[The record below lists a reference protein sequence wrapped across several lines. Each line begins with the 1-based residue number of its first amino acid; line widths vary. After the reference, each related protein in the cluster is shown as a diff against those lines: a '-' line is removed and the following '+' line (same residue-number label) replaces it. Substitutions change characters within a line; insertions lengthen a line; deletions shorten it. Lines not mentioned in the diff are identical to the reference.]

1 MLQELT
7 CADKVIGM
15 KQSKKMILAGRAAK
29 VYVAHDSDP
38 QIQDLFWDLCS
49 RAGISVNDES
59 TLSQLGKACGINVGA
74 AVVTLLK

>member
-29 VYVAHDSDP
+29 VFVAHDSDP
-38 QIQDLFWDLCS
+38 QIQDMFLDLC
-49 RAGISVNDES
+49 RKEGISVNDES

>member
-7 CADKVIGM
+7 GADKVIGM

-38 QIQDLFWDLCS
+38 QIQDMFWDLCS
-49 RAGISVNDES
+49 KAGISVNDES

>member
-7 CADKVIGM
+7 GADKVIGM

-29 VYVAHDSDP
+29 VFVAHDSDP
-38 QIQDLFWDLCS
+38 QIQDMFRELCEEK
-49 RAGISVNDES
+49 GIGVNDEG

>member
-1 MLQELT
+1 MLQELA

-15 KQSKKMILAGRAAK
+15 KQSKKAILAGRAAK
-29 VYVAHDSDP
+29 VYLAHDSDP
-38 QIQDLFWDLCS
+38 QIQDLFRDLS
-49 RAGISVNDES
+49 LRAGVSVNDES

>member
-7 CADKVIGM
+7 GADKVIGM
-15 KQSKKMILAGRAAK
+15 KQSKKMILSGRAAK
-29 VYVAHDSDP
+29 VFVAHDSDP
-38 QIQDLFWDLCS
+38 QIQDMFMDLCLK
-49 RAGISVNDES
+49 AGVSVNDEG

>member
-7 CADKVIGM
+7 RADKVIGM

-29 VYVAHDSDP
+29 VFVAHDSDP
-38 QIQDLFWDLCS
+38 QIQDMFWDLCS
-49 RAGISVNDES
+49 EAGISLNDES

>member
-7 CADKVIGM
+7 RADKVIGM

-29 VYVAHDSDP
+29 VFVAHDSDP
-38 QIQDLFWDLCS
+38 QIQDMFWDLCAK
-49 RAGISVNDES
+49 AGISVNDES
-59 TLSQLGKACGINVGA
+59 TLAQLGKACGINVGA